1 MRALGGLTM
10 TVLNIAMFGSDELAK
25 EIAKATDQRDVHT
38 YVHKEIQDGVAKI
51 ISIIRPARYPERLR
65 PLLNAISAGRVGII
79 EINAIDATLGEV
91 LVAFASSNIRL
102 GIAIIK
108 PKDGDWVDQDMAEKM
123 FAQAGLTHWKFMSP
137 DGLEI
142 RNQLYHLMSE
152 IEDELADSAS
162 SPLVVSI
169 DQHFNVKGIG
179 LVAIGYVQCGTLKVH
194 DELHILPSNGSGNT
208 KSLQVMDDDVQQAQS
223 GDRVGIAI
231 RGAKEDSLSNG
242 SIIVKPAINDKKTNT
257 HIPLSVVEHKS
268 SEMTLNVSPF
278 QKRILN
284 QGDVIH
290 ISVDL
295 QFTVGRIKSVNNEK
309 IVVEWDSPVYIR
321 RENPGSAIIAQLDS
335 KPRIMGSASLDL
347 NK

>member
-1 MRALGGLTM
+1 M
-10 TVLNIAMFGSDELAK
+10 TVLNVAMFGSDELAK

-79 EINAIDATLGEV
+79 EINNIDATLGEV

-123 FAQAGLTHWKFMSP
+123 FAQAGLSNWKFMSP

-194 DELHILPSNGSGNT
+194 DELHILPSNGTGNT

-257 HIPLSVVEHKS
+257 QIPLSVVEHKS
-268 SEMTLNVSPF
+268 SEIKLNISPF

-284 QGDVIH
+284 PGDVIH

-347 NK
+347 NE